1 MRIFLK
7 QVGIFFFFFKDFFI
21 KVALLLKTKV
31 IQDIIL

>member
-7 QVGIFFFFFKDFFI
+7 QVGIFFKDFFI